1 MELYLKKL
9 ITIKK
14 TPIENKIIQNAF
26 STQLSVQLRYG
37 AGGHIKSA
45 ARRETPTKASS
56 KFIALDFH

>member
-37 AGGHIKSA
+37 AGGHIKIT

-56 KFIALDFH
+56 KFITLDFH